1 MVKRKEIAKGALEDM
16 EIVSIA
22 DDSSTVEDI
31 QENGNVCIQIMWFLF
46 THALTNSEVL
56 F

>member
-31 QENGNVCIQIMWFLF
+31 QENGNVCIQII
-46 THALTNSEVL
+46 
-56 F
+56 